1 MYELYFFQPLHA
13 RKLHKVY
20 KSYFSFSFRYKCR
33 FITLTVNNFIQQSG
47 GWLAWYFLQIEK
59 RNIRYQRYSINSLLW
74 HSYAFH
80 AVFAV
85 SYFETRS
92 WEVKTENHA
101 KMSAVERSEAN
112 WTQFFPPVECTECPL
127 RLKIRIS
134 FKKLME
140 SEKYSWKTCSLS
152 RSRANVA

>member
-1 MYELYFFQPLHA
+1 MVYKLYFFQPLHVWNV
-13 RKLHKVY
+13 HKVY
-20 KSYFSFSFRYKCR
+20 KSYFSFSFHYKCR

-47 GWLAWYFLQIEK
+47 NWLVRYFPQIEK

-80 AVFAV
+80 AVFVV

-101 KMSAVERSEAN
+101 KMSETWKEVKQIEHN
-112 WTQFFPPVECTECPL
+112 FFPGRMYRV
-127 RLKIRIS
+127 S
-134 FKKLME
+134 
-140 SEKYSWKTCSLS
+140 
-152 RSRANVA
+152 VAIKN